1 MGVKQ
6 ILMVLPEIDWIE
18 DEGLKGAVLRTY
30 ARALKEG
37 GWAPED
43 MARMPFTLAKETDI
57 SYADHV
63 RAVTRIA
70 RAVYDVFKD
79 IFGNRVPLRRDVLV
93 AGALLHD
100 VGKLVEVEQEGD
112 NFRKSAGGKVLRHPF
127 SGVALAAAE
136 GVPPEVLHIIAVHS
150 KEGDPYPRTPEG
162 AIVHHADF
170 TTFDTIPG

>member
-1 MGVKQ
+1 MKE

-18 DEGLKGAVLRTY
+18 DEGLKEAVLRTY

-43 MARMPFTLAKETDI
+43 LARMPFTLVKKTDI

-70 RAVYDVFKD
+70 RAVYEVFRD
-79 IFGNRVPLRRDVLV
+79 IFGKRVPLRRDVLI

-100 VGKLVEVEQEGD
+100 VGKLVEVEEEDGE
-112 NFRKSAGGKVLRHPF
+112 FRKSKQGKVLRHPF

-136 GVPPEVLHIIAVHS
+136 GVPPEVLHVIAVHS

-170 TTFDTIPG
+170 MCFDPLPG